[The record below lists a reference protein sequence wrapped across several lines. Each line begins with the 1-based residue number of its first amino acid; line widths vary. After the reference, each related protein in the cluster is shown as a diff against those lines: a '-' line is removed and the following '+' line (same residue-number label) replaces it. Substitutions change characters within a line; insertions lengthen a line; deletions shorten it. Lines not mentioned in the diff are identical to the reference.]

1 MTAVDGYLSLVSSG
15 KVGDLNERQAS
26 FIQTARD
33 NLDRMNR
40 LVSDLNDISLI
51 ETNHVRLDLKPVDV
65 LETVKDTAAVFQ
77 NQIDSKQQQLNIE
90 AQKELPQVQADRLRL
105 VQILSNLIGNA
116 SKYTPVGGSITIG
129 LAPVQN
135 GKGQAVQFSIKDTG
149 IGIGDEEKQQV
160 FQKFFR
166 SADQE
171 VANIP
176 GTGLG
181 LNLTRQLVTLHQ
193 GQIWF
198 ESELREGSTFYFNI
212 PAVQG

>member
-1 MTAVDGYLSLVSSG
+1 
-15 KVGDLNERQAS
+15 
-26 FIQTARD
+26 
-33 NLDRMNR
+33 
-40 LVSDLNDISLI
+40 
-51 ETNHVRLDLKPVDV
+51 LDLKPLDV
-65 LETVKDTAAVFQ
+65 LETVKETAAVFQ

-116 SKYTPVGGSITIG
+116 SKYTPAGGSITIR
-129 LAPVQN
+129 LTPVQN
-135 GKGQAVQFSIKDTG
+135 GKEQTVQFSVIDTG
-149 IGIGDEEKQQV
+149 IGIGDEEKQKV

-171 VANIP
+171 AANIP

-198 ESELREGSTFYFNI
+198 ESELRKGSTFYFNI